1 MAQSLAEFG
10 GEEQFASA
18 PARLF
23 DALTNLDSF
32 ATGIPN
38 LVSSEKS
45 DERTLKCVV
54 KPGFSFLRGTLKLTI
69 SQTELKPPASA
80 AMSIVAQGIGATME
94 VASRLEISPEG
105 SGSRL
110 KWRAQI
116 ERAGGLLA
124 TVPGGLV
131 KAAAEETIRRSWRQ
145 IREQLGEA
153 SS

>member
-10 GEEQFASA
+10 GEEQFAAA

-32 ATGIPN
+32 AAGVPN

-69 SQTELKPPASA
+69 SQTELKPPTSA

-94 VASRLEISPEG
+94 VVSRLEISPEG

-131 KAAAEETIRRSWRQ
+131 KAAAEETIRRSWQQ
-145 IREQLGEA
+145 IRQQLGEG